1 MLNLARLANIANM
14 STPALHFRQLVKRY
28 AGTPVLDG
36 IDLTIAPGE
45 CVGLVGV
52 NGAGK
57 TSLLKCLFDFVRVD
71 SGSIEIFGRSHRD
84 AASRHPL
91 AFLPER
97 FMPPYYL
104 NGAEFL
110 QYMARLH
117 GQRYDTREAHAMLD
131 ALDLDHAALSMPAR
145 KQSKGMTQKLGLA
158 ACFLSNKQAYVLDE
172 PMSGLDPKAR
182 ACLKERL
189 LHARSGGATVF
200 FSTHALAD
208 VEELCDRM
216 AILHG
221 GRLRFIGTPAAC
233 RAAYGTADGT
243 AYGAPT
249 LEQAFLACVN

>member
-1 MLNLARLANIANM
+1 M
-14 STPALHFRQLVKRY
+14 STPALRFRQLVKRY
-28 AGTPVLDG
+28 AGTPVLEG
-36 IDLTIAPGE
+36 IDLDIAPGE

-71 SGSIEIFGRSHRD
+71 SGSIDIFGRSHREPG
-84 AASRHPL
+84 ARGAL

-104 NGAEFL
+104 SGAEFL
-110 QYMARLH
+110 AYMAKLH
-117 GQRYDTREAHAMLD
+117 GNRYDSAEARAMLD
-131 ALDLDHAALSMPAR
+131 ALELDHAALAMPAR

-158 ACFLSNKQAYVLDE
+158 ACFLANKQAYVLDE

-182 ACLKERL
+182 ARLKERL
-189 LHARSGGATVF
+189 QHARSQGATVF
-200 FSTHALAD
+200 FSSHALAD
-208 VEELCDRM
+208 IEELCDRM

-233 RAAYGTADGT
+233 RAAYHA
-243 AYGAPT
+243 AT